1 MTACT
6 CSTRDRA
13 EALRGAA
20 GSNGIDYLEV
30 IDGPTV
36 PDADRQ
42 RFLEVHLLNGP
53 SGALASI
60 GVRNVLIEG
69 GTRVRGIR
77 VLSLVWSGSTLTVE
91 VDRPGD
97 FSVYRLRIARPDG
110 TPLSDIDER
119 LAHVDFSFK
128 IECPAEFDCD
138 RHRGCAV
145 PDADDDGLPEIDYLA
160 RDYQGFRRL
169 MLDRLSVLSPDW
181 TERSPADVG
190 VAIVE
195 ALAYSADR
203 LGYQLDAVGMEATLP
218 SARRRASARRHARMV
233 DYRTHDGSNARTWVQ
248 VDVDSAADGTILEA
262 GAPLLTTVPQAP
274 DVLAPGSAELRE
286 AQSAGPTVFETMHA
300 VTLHPECTQLGLYR
314 WGEPECT
321 LEAGATAVTLRDH
334 PPLAPGDVIVFVEQ
348 CGPESGDPGDADPE
362 HRHPVRLTAVNPTT
376 DPQSAHVAE
385 ATTGGAITEIE
396 WDAEDALPFALC
408 SGRRTGDDEITREV
422 TVARGNIVL
431 ADHGSTV
438 TVTPGQGDA
447 PLVPYTVP
455 AADPRLALARRSG
468 DDCAA
473 AAARQRP
480 ARYAL
485 TLPYPDLTMTG
496 TIGRALPGEDPRVW
510 APFDPGASAA
520 AALRWERRHVLPAVR
535 LREESG
541 GAEWTPARD
550 LLATD
555 RFLREFVVEVEADGV
570 ATVRF
575 GDGEYGRRPGA
586 GTVLAVTMR
595 RGGGPSG
602 NIGRESI
609 AHVVTATSGV
619 LGATNLLPAR
629 GGTSAEALERTKQD
643 APAAFLHPQRAV
655 TADDYATMAER
666 HPEVQRAVA
675 TDRFTGSW
683 RTVFLSVDRRGGG
696 PVDAD
701 VESDLRAFLERFRM
715 AGHDLEIDGPQ
726 FVALEIDL
734 RVCVLPDFY
743 RADVRQALL
752 TRLGHGLREDGGRAF
767 FHPDEF
773 TFGLPVTLS
782 SLLAA
787 AQDVEG
793 VHFVEAITFRRR
805 GDRRG
810 DAIAAGEL
818 TMGRLEIARL
828 DNDPSFPERGTLE
841 CTMEGGR

>member
-1 MTACT
+1 MTACS

-36 PDADRQ
+36 ADADRQ
-42 RFLEVHLLNGP
+42 RFLEVHLLNAP
-53 SGALASI
+53 MGALTSI

-77 VLSLVWSGSTLTVE
+77 VVSLAWSGSTLTVE
-91 VDRPGD
+91 VDHPGD
-97 FSVYRLRIARPDG
+97 FSVYRLRISRPDG
-110 TPLSDIDER
+110 SPLSDIDER
-119 LAHVDFSFK
+119 LAYVDFSFK
-128 IECPAEFDCD
+128 IECPAEFDCEH
-138 RHRGCAV
+138 HRGCPQ
-145 PDADDDGLPEIDYLA
+145 PDADDDVPEIDYLA

-181 TERSPADVG
+181 TERSPADLG

-203 LGYQLDAVGMEATLP
+203 LTYELDAVGMEATLP
-218 SARRRASARRHARMV
+218 SARRRASVRRHARMV

-248 VDVDSAADGTILEA
+248 VDVDAAADGTILEA

-274 DVLAPGSAELRE
+274 AVMAPGSAELRE
-286 AQSAGPTVFETMHA
+286 AQSASPTVFETMHA
-300 VTLHPECTQLGLYR
+300 VTLHPDCDQLQLYR

-321 LEAGATAVTLRDH
+321 LEVGATAVTLRDH
-334 PPLAPGDVIVFVEQ
+334 PSLAPGDVIVFVEQ
-348 CGPESGDPGDADPE
+348 CGPDSGDPGDADPE
-362 HRHPVRLTAVNPTT
+362 YRHAVRLTAVSPTT

-385 ATTGGAITEIE
+385 ATAGGAITEIE

-408 SGRRTGDDEITREV
+408 SGRRTGDDGVTREV

-438 TVTPGQGDA
+438 PVTPGEGEA
-447 PLVPYTVP
+447 PFAPYTVP
-455 AADPRLALARRSG
+455 DADPRLALAWRAG
-468 DDCAA
+468 DACADTA
-473 AAARQRP
+473 QRP

-485 TLPYPDLTMTG
+485 TLPYLDLTMAG

-510 APFDPGASAA
+510 ARFDPAASAA
-520 AALRWERRHVLPAVR
+520 AALRWERRHVLPSVG
-535 LREESG
+535 LRELSG
-541 GAEWTPARD
+541 SAEWTPARD

-575 GDGEYGRRPGA
+575 GDGEYGRRPRA
-586 GTVLAVTMR
+586 GTVFEVRMR

-619 LGATNLLPAR
+619 LGATNLVPAR
-629 GGTSAEALERTKQD
+629 GGTSAEPLERTKQD
-643 APAAFLHPQRAV
+643 APAAFFDPQRAV

-696 PVDAD
+696 AVDAGF
-701 VESDLRAFLERFRM
+701 ESDLRSFLERYRM

-726 FVALEIDL
+726 FVALEIEL
-734 RVCVLPDFY
+734 RVCVLPDYY

-752 TRLGHGLREDGGRAF
+752 TRLGRGLREDGGRAF

-773 TFGLPVTLS
+773 TFGMPLTLS

-787 AQDVEG
+787 VHAVEG
-793 VHFVEAITFRRR
+793 VHFVEPIAFRRR
-805 GDRRG
+805 GDRRV
-810 DAIAAGEL
+810 DAVAAGEL

-841 CTMEGGR
+841 CTTEGGR